1 MQGRILIV
9 EDEPIVALD
18 LKQELEE
25 MGLEVIGIAESAE
38 EAIAGAACEPDLAL
52 MDVRIVGA
60 MDGIETARELRL
72 WYQVPVVFLTSYS
85 DETTVARAAEEMPY
99 GYLTKPFKSAE
110 LMASLTVALRK
121 AQAEARNRN
130 AFHTMR
136 ATLEGLKDGIVMLN
150 RDGFIRYMN
159 PAAETMTGCSLA
171 SASSQRL
178 DEIVTF
184 TNQQS
189 DPIPLTR
196 IWTSGEG
203 DGLGWVMRAIDGKK
217 VLVDVGYKHLQ
228 DASGNR
234 HGYVMTLR
242 DASERLRQQAM
253 EEAQE
258 SQPAFDRTPMAM
270 VQFDRAGRITRVN
283 RALVEGVGVG
293 AESIIGRTLTGL
305 SMDPDERIAKD
316 LMHKLLSES
325 TFMATSRTPVMN

>member
-1 MQGRILIV
+1 MQGRILVV

-52 MDVRIVGA
+52 MDVRIVGT

-85 DETTVARAAEEMPY
+85 DETTVSRAAEEMPY

-110 LMASLTVALRK
+110 LMATLTVALRK

-130 AFHTMR
+130 AFHTMK

-150 RDGFIRYMN
+150 RDGFIRYLN

-178 DEIVTF
+178 DRVVTF

-203 DGLGWVMRAIDGKK
+203 DGLGWVMHAVDGRK

-228 DASGNR
+228 DGHGNR

-258 SQPAFDRTPMAM
+258 AQPAFDRTPMAM

-293 AESIIGRTLTGL
+293 AESLIGRTLTGL